1 LDLDQDA
8 LEGARYHANGLQGV
22 INDAGQ
28 SFDMIGLIALRDKN
42 RATVKSAIH
51 YATEKG
57 AMNVRMVS
65 GDHFETCR

>member
-1 LDLDQDA
+1 
-8 LEGARYHANGLQGV
+8 V

-42 RATVKSAIH
+42 RPTVKSAIH